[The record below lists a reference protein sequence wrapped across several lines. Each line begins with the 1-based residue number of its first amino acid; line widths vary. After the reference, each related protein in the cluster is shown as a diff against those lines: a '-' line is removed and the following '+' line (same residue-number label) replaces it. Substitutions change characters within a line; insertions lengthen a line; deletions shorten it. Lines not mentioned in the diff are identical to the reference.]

1 MKNNLKYLLDTY
13 NVDKIKSMTEDE
25 IDNFV
30 LEIVMTYKKSEL
42 FLYYIYLLDNMYI
55 NASSLDENDNERKIQ
70 YLLKNKLLKNLRS
83 VVLYISSEE
92 RDADY
97 VFLHK
102 NSNIDDLLKI
112 LDSEEYKEFC
122 LEKLV

>member
-97 VFLHK
+97 VFSHK
-102 NSNIDDLLKI
+102 NSNTDDLLKI